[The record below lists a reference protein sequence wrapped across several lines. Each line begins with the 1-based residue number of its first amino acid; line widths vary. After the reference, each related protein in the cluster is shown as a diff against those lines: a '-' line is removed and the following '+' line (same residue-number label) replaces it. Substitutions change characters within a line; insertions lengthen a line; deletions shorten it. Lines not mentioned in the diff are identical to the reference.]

1 MDEEKL
7 TKLIKTYNNP
17 ENLPYMLTPKCN
29 EELGGGNIVS
39 TNRRSDDTVLLKIHM
54 HTDKAAC
61 AVADAC
67 DNIVNLNVKPIQR
80 RKIIAHVINV
90 LAFLGV
96 VTAEI
101 SQFKMEQ
108 TKNRLPAKIQLL
120 TKNVTPEFEC
130 LFGND
135 LSKRISELSS
145 TITALIKTIVSS
157 YT

>member
-1 MDEEKL
+1 
-7 TKLIKTYNNP
+7 
-17 ENLPYMLTPKCN
+17 
-29 EELGGGNIVS
+29 
-39 TNRRSDDTVLLKIHM
+39 M
-54 HTDKAAC
+54 HTDKAAG

-135 LSKRISELSS
+135 LSKRNSELSS